1 MARAAIYARFSSDA
15 QREESIEGQLRE
27 CRKYAK
33 DHKMTVVREYADR
46 ALSGRTDQRP
56 QFLQMIKDSE
66 RGKFD
71 VIIIW
76 KMDRFAR
83 NRYDS
88 ATYKAKLKKAGVSLH
103 YVKEYIPESP
113 EGIILESVLEGM
125 AEYFS
130 ANLAQ
135 NVSRGLMENALNCK
149 TVGGIAPLG
158 YKKSPDG
165 HYLIDPEGANTV
177 RIIYE
182 MYADGKGKKQ
192 ICDYLN
198 ELGVKTAVGTSWRV
212 NGLSWILHNRK
223 YRGEYVYH
231 DMVIPDGVPRIVS
244 DELFERVQ
252 QVMKA
257 RTRTK
262 GNPCKSP
269 ERYILTSKVFCGCC
283 GSPMIGESGVSHT
296 GTVYRYYKCAARK
309 GDPKACAKRN
319 ERKDWLE
326 KTIVRETLTHVLTS
340 ENIAAIS
347 DKAMELLA
355 EDANNNSILE
365 SLDSQLK
372 DVNTALSNLL
382 KALEAGIFNET
393 TQARME
399 ELGKLKKELESKVER
414 EQAAKPI
421 LERNE
426 IVYWLESFRQG
437 DIEDEEYRRRVIDA
451 LLHSAYVFDGDDGGK
466 TRKIVL
472 TYNLTANNSSAC
484 EGSDIDWERVRRP
497 RRIARF
503 FCAVIKMGVASAGE
517 CML

>member
-1 MARAAIYARFSSDA
+1 MPRAAIYARFSSDA

-33 DHKMTVVREYADR
+33 DHDMTVVREYADR
-46 ALSGRTDQRP
+46 ALSGRTDRRP
-56 QFLQMIKDSE
+56 QFLQMIRDGE

-71 VIIIW
+71 VIILW

-88 ATYKAKLKKAGVSLH
+88 ATYKAKLKKAGVTLH
-103 YVKEYIPESP
+103 YAKEHIPESP

-130 ANLAQ
+130 ANLSQ
-135 NVSRGLMENALNCK
+135 NVARGLMENALNCK
-149 TVGGIAPLG
+149 TTGGIAPLG
-158 YKKSPDG
+158 YVKSPDG
-165 HYLIDPEGANTV
+165 HYLIDPEGANIV
-177 RIIYE
+177 RLIYE

-192 ICDYLN
+192 ICDHLN
-198 ELGVKTAVGTSWRV
+198 ELGVKTAVGTPWRV

-231 DMVIPDGVPRIVS
+231 DIVIPDGVPRIVS

-252 QVMKA
+252 QVMKS

-269 ERYILTSKVFCGCC
+269 ERYVLTSKVFCGCC
-283 GSPMIGESGVSHT
+283 GAPMIGESGVSHT

-309 GDPKACAKRN
+309 SDPKACSKRN

-326 KTIVRETLTHVLTS
+326 KTIVRETITHALTP
-340 ENIAAIS
+340 ENIAAIA
-347 DKAMELLA
+347 DRAVQLLA
-355 EDANNNSILE
+355 EDAQNNSIAE
-365 SLDSQLK
+365 SLKEQLK
-372 DVNTALSNLL
+372 EVNTSLNNLL
-382 KALEAGIFNET
+382 KALEAGIFNEL
-393 TQARME
+393 TQSRME
-399 ELGKLKKELESKVER
+399 ELGRLKKELEEKIER

-421 LERNE
+421 LERSE
-426 IVYWLESFRQG
+426 IIYWLESFRNI
-437 DIEDEEYRRRVIDA
+437 DIEDEDDRRRVIEA
-451 LLHSAYVFDGDDGGK
+451 LLHSAYVYDDDNGGK

-472 TYNLTANNSSAC
+472 TYNLTENNTS
-484 EGSDIDWERVRRP
+484 EHVGSDNEGEGVRKP
-497 RRIARF
+497 RISARF
-503 FCAVIKMGVASAGE
+503 FCVS
-517 CML
+517 MLSLTQ